1 MRLKRSYITG
11 MLKLTK
17 KADYGLIAVKHLA
30 ELGPNGSCSAKDIAE
45 AYRLPAEALAK
56 ILQKLAKA
64 KLLVSHHGTNGGYA
78 LARDARQIS
87 ALEIIRAIDGP
98 LFITSCLPHESS
110 GCEQSECCTIRE
122 PLRQVNE
129 SIRALLEDIKIADM
143 RDSGRRH
150 ASHESVTQ
158 IEELVTL
165 R

>member
-1 MRLKRSYITG
+1 

-45 AYRLPAEALAK
+45 AYRIPAEALAK
-56 ILQKLAKA
+56 ILQRLARA
-64 KLLVSHHGTNGGYA
+64 KLLVSHHGTNGGYV
-78 LARDARQIS
+78 LAREARQIS
-87 ALEIIRAIDGP
+87 ALEVIRAIDGP
-98 LFITSCLPHESS
+98 LFITSCLPHDTGGCVQS
-110 GCEQSECCTIRE
+110 GCCTVRE

-129 SIRALLEDIKIADM
+129 SIRALLEDIKISDM
-143 RDSGRRH
+143 HDSGRRH
-150 ASHESVTQ
+150 TARESSAH